1 VRRRRERKKRTAR
14 SSPLTPS
21 FQSDF
26 REERR
31 KNGPSFHLS
40 FRLPF
45 FSLFSCVVVVSLQ
58 NLSKVQSRVFYYFF
72 RLKTSF
78 RLKEEKNFSE
88 TFYSLLISISS
99 SSSSSLFLFERNV
112 VERNDEDES
121 AKKTDRGARFVEFDR
136 EVRRYLF
143 PTHSSEIEFE

>member
-1 VRRRRERKKRTAR
+1 VSRR
-14 SSPLTPS
+14 
-21 FQSDF
+21 
-26 REERR
+26 
-31 KNGPSFHLS
+31 
-40 FRLPF
+40 
-45 FSLFSCVVVVSLQ
+45 LFIK
-58 NLSKVQSRVFYYFF
+58 NLSKVHSCLLFYFF

-88 TFYSLLISISS
+88 TFYSLLMSISS
-99 SSSSSLFLFERNV
+99 SSSSSLFLFERNGV

-121 AKKTDRGARFVEFDR
+121 AKKADWGARFVEFDR

>member
-1 VRRRRERKKRTAR
+1 
-14 SSPLTPS
+14 
-21 FQSDF
+21 
-26 REERR
+26 
-31 KNGPSFHLS
+31 
-40 FRLPF
+40 
-45 FSLFSCVVVVSLQ
+45 
-58 NLSKVQSRVFYYFF
+58 
-72 RLKTSF
+72 
-78 RLKEEKNFSE
+78 LKEEKNFSE

>member
-1 VRRRRERKKRTAR
+1 M
-14 SSPLTPS
+14 S
-21 FQSDF
+21 FYS
-26 REERR
+26 
-31 KNGPSFHLS
+31 
-40 FRLPF
+40 
-45 FSLFSCVVVVSLQ
+45 
-58 NLSKVQSRVFYYFF
+58 FF

-88 TFYSLLISISS
+88 TFYSLLIRVSLLLLLLLSS
-99 SSSSSLFLFERNV
+99 SSRETFV

-121 AKKTDRGARFVEFDR
+121 AKKADWGARFVEFDR

>member
-1 VRRRRERKKRTAR
+1 
-14 SSPLTPS
+14 
-21 FQSDF
+21 
-26 REERR
+26 
-31 KNGPSFHLS
+31 
-40 FRLPF
+40 
-45 FSLFSCVVVVSLQ
+45 
-58 NLSKVQSRVFYYFF
+58 
-72 RLKTSF
+72 
-78 RLKEEKNFSE
+78 LKEEKNFSE

-121 AKKTDRGARFVEFDR
+121 AKRADRGARFVEFDR

>member
-1 VRRRRERKKRTAR
+1 M
-14 SSPLTPS
+14 S
-21 FQSDF
+21 
-26 REERR
+26 
-31 KNGPSFHLS
+31 
-40 FRLPF
+40 
-45 FSLFSCVVVVSLQ
+45 
-58 NLSKVQSRVFYYFF
+58 FYYFF

-99 SSSSSLFLFERNV
+99 SSSSCLPLREGNV

-121 AKKTDRGARFVEFDR
+121 AKKADWGARCVEFDR

-143 PTHSSEIEFE
+143 HTHSSEIEFD